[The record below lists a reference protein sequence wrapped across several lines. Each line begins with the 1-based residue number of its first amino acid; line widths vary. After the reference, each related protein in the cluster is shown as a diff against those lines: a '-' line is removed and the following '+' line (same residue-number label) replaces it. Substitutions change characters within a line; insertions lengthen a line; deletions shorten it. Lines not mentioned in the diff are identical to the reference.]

1 MEDSVVKSDSTETS
15 RKVRSLDLQSLYV
28 EKPEVSKRKRHSK
41 SRKGEAFISKKS
53 RIRRK
58 GRFEATLSDSESVPK
73 KKRRGLGSNK
83 SEKDGYDSE
92 KKKNMSD
99 KKKNNAGFSGLNSTS
114 QSLGDKAIVIPKR
127 PRGFSRRKKSESTA
141 PLITEKVDANTPAPN
156 SDKKRKKRLDESKE
170 NAFDNDEF
178 DLKLKGEDDNL
189 VVSRKRNFQKK
200 NLVPEKRTLTEF
212 GPLSV
217 EDSTKFGEDPLE
229 DDEENLEENAARMLS
244 SRFDPSCTG
253 FSPKSTNGSPFLQ
266 AASCRR
272 DQGDSMGV
280 TGRVLRPRR
289 KDKGF
294 ARKRRHFYEVCSRD
308 MDPYWVIKQRIR
320 VFWPLDQS
328 WYFGLV
334 KDYNPVTKLHHVKY
348 DDREEEWIDLQNER
362 FKLLLFP
369 SELRGK
375 LKPGKSG
382 GEGRNVT
389 NRDDSGES
397 SSNVSGFTDSEPII
411 SWLARSRR
419 VNSAPFNFSNKQK
432 DSKLCKTLSAAHC
445 SVLLQKDNSSCV
457 VPEKSD
463 SREVVKAS
471 ELSCK
476 VAKMPVVYFRKR
488 FNTRKRVGSTLE
500 RSYGLLRF
508 TSSPT
513 KLWQVELKM
522 RLPHLCVLDP
532 SFAADR
538 FWMHSSFLHLEYGT
552 VMIVWPKVLLELL
565 FVDNVMGLRCFLFR
579 GCLRDAVALICKILA
594 TFYRPIKNEDKMDM
608 NHPVTSF
615 GLNLSGMQKQGG
627 QLAYVFCSFLETHSS
642 KWMRLDA
649 KLKQFHMTVK
659 ELSLVELTY
668 AKLRNLQCEC
678 EVPLLQGID
687 ISEECKNTN
696 TNNSYYMFTEKAAWS
711 NSFGL
716 SIASVPVPFLGM
728 HLKFLMEKNATAIQK
743 LNKAASQ
750 ECVRNSE
757 KLTDDSSPVEDSS
770 DLSEITLDNVGCSV
784 SQAISG
790 SEWLSC
796 SLPKVETDSLSVS
809 NDAEWMR
816 STCNSLNGELNVAG
830 NSSGHQDHRNGG
842 ADGSSARFRRC
853 ISHIGPLRDDERSC
867 SSFPDDISSPDK
879 SDPGCSVP
887 NKVNSQTPMLR
898 RATSQR
904 YDRGPRPHLASDLSW
919 NMNDFTFRSPNP
931 TAPRSVWN
939 RNKHSSVPSFSNSS
953 KFWPDG
959 GSDFLRNGS
968 ISGCRKPRSQIS
980 YLLPFGPGEIGS
992 KPRSH
997 CRRGRPYKKIKP
1009 DEEKKTSGGPANSQ
1023 SRREPLIC
1031 DANLLV
1037 SSGD

>member
-1 MEDSVVKSDSTETS
+1 
-15 RKVRSLDLQSLYV
+15 
-28 EKPEVSKRKRHSK
+28 
-41 SRKGEAFISKKS
+41 
-53 RIRRK
+53 
-58 GRFEATLSDSESVPK
+58 
-73 KKRRGLGSNK
+73 
-83 SEKDGYDSE
+83 
-92 KKKNMSD
+92 
-99 KKKNNAGFSGLNSTS
+99 
-114 QSLGDKAIVIPKR
+114 
-127 PRGFSRRKKSESTA
+127 
-141 PLITEKVDANTPAPN
+141 
-156 SDKKRKKRLDESKE
+156 
-170 NAFDNDEF
+170 
-178 DLKLKGEDDNL
+178 
-189 VVSRKRNFQKK
+189 
-200 NLVPEKRTLTEF
+200 
-212 GPLSV
+212 
-217 EDSTKFGEDPLE
+217 
-229 DDEENLEENAARMLS
+229 MLS

-253 FSPKSTNGSPFLQ
+253 FSPKSTNGSPFSQ
-266 AASCRR
+266 AAS
-272 DQGDSMGV
+272 DSMGV

-375 LKPGKSG
+375 
-382 GEGRNVT
+382 
-389 NRDDSGES
+389 
-397 SSNVSGFTDSEPII
+397 
-411 SWLARSRR
+411 
-419 VNSAPFNFSNKQK
+419 
-432 DSKLCKTLSAAHC
+432 
-445 SVLLQKDNSSCV
+445 
-457 VPEKSD
+457 
-463 SREVVKAS
+463 
-471 ELSCK
+471 
-476 VAKMPVVYFRKR
+476 
-488 FNTRKRVGSTLE
+488 
-500 RSYGLLRF
+500 
-508 TSSPT
+508 
-513 KLWQVELKM
+513 
-522 RLPHLCVLDP
+522 
-532 SFAADR
+532 
-538 FWMHSSFLHLEYGT
+538 
-552 VMIVWPKVLLELL
+552 
-565 FVDNVMGLRCFLFR
+565 
-579 GCLRDAVALICKILA
+579 
-594 TFYRPIKNEDKMDM
+594 
-608 NHPVTSF
+608 
-615 GLNLSGMQKQGG
+615 
-627 QLAYVFCSFLETHSS
+627 
-642 KWMRLDA
+642 
-649 KLKQFHMTVK
+649 
-659 ELSLVELTY
+659 
-668 AKLRNLQCEC
+668 
-678 EVPLLQGID
+678 
-687 ISEECKNTN
+687 
-696 TNNSYYMFTEKAAWS
+696 S
-711 NSFGL
+711 NSFGQ

-784 SQAISG
+784 TQAISG

-830 NSSGHQDHRNGG
+830 NSSGHQ
-842 ADGSSARFRRC
+842 
-853 ISHIGPLRDDERSC
+853 ERSC
-867 SSFPDDISSPDK
+867 SSFPEDISSPEK

-887 NKVNSQTPMLR
+887 NKINSQTPMLR
-898 RATSQR
+898 RADSQR

-939 RNKHSSVPSFSNSS
+939 RNKHSSIPSFSNSS

-959 GSDFLRNGS
+959 GSEFLRNGS

-997 CRRGRPYKKIKP
+997 RRRGRPYKKIKP
-1009 DEEKKTSGGPANSQ
+1009 DEEKKTSGGPASSR

-1037 SSGD
+1037 SSGDRGWRECGAKVVLEFNDHRDWRILVKVSGSTRYSHKAHQFLQPGSTNRYTHAMMWKGGKDWTLEFSDRSQWVIFKEMYEECYNRNVRAASVKNIPIPGVRLIEDSDDYVVETPFVRSSSKYFRQVGTEVDLALDPCCVLYDMDSEDEDWLSKSRNLMESGELEVPEISHEVFEKVMDMFEKVAYAQKREEFMGDEMEHLMGEVGPLDVVKAIYQHWLQKRKKKGMPLIRQFQPALWERYQEQVKQWELVISNISNTSNGGKGKVASAERPPMFAFCLRPRGLEVPNKGSKQRSHKKISHMGSDTDEFKLRDASSEAQHLSNMAKLKREKAQWLLHKADLALHKATVALTIAEAIKASEKDLIGDG